1 MTLFETNCQKREKGK
16 KRSLTTDEYLG
27 RLNELIWVLFREP
40 LMALLGG
47 GGDAMLGLQ
56 GQG

>member
-16 KRSLTTDEYLG
+16 KRSLATDEYLG
-27 RLNELIWVLFREP
+27 HLNELIWVLFREP
-40 LMALLGG
+40 LMA

>member
-47 GGDAMLGLQ
+47 DAMLGLQ